1 MSKHYDIFTIQ
12 QYLAG
17 DLNREEMHQLE
28 YDALQDPM
36 LQDAING
43 FETSKSIDYKT
54 LSLLQQ
60 RIQKRITQQHSERNH
75 FYFGRQRLAIAS
87 VAGVLFILACLLFW
101 MTNFPSKKS
110 NPQASQE
117 VNINLQGQVSVSLQ
131 DGDIEPEI
139 GWTDYNHY
147 LKINNQQ
154 STIGERMEVSFEVL
168 NQRPV
173 AIKVTTSSA
182 NESSAQEIIKLIED
196 GPKWKGT
203 KGGVVIQY

>member
-17 DLNREEMHQLE
+17 DLSKEEMHQLE
-28 YDALQDPM
+28 LDALQDPM
-36 LQDAING
+36 LQDAIDG
-43 FETSKSIDYKT
+43 FESSRAIDYKT

-60 RIQKRITQQHSERNH
+60 RIQKRVIQQHTERNH

-117 VNINLQGQVSVSLQ
+117 VNINLQGLVNVSLQ
-131 DGDIEPEI
+131 NGDIEPEI

-147 LKINNQQ
+147 LRINNKQ
-154 STIGERMEVSFEVL
+154 SSTGERVEVSFEVL

-173 AIKVTTSSA
+173 AIEVRTSSA
-182 NESSAQEIIKLIED
+182 NESAVQEIIKLIED

-203 KGGVVIQY
+203 KGAVVIQY